1 MMKASCILVLENPP
15 QGPSVADGYAER
27 CNQGAEIRMKNTMSQ
42 IERRKQQSA
51 SQLEKEK
58 KKIVKDLKKINM
70 AKFKRN
76 QSKNVI
82 PNLLETEKTKLK
94 EKFGNVILGHRD
106 SDCDISEDSADDRS
120 DCNSEDGSV
129 DSLQED
135 LEKSQ
140 HKAMRSYNRHKT
152 SYQERSRED
161 RLTNLHRRFSA
172 QIHTEQVVDV
182 KRVQKQNTGGNKSR

>member
-1 MMKASCILVLENPP
+1 MKASCILVLENPP

-58 KKIVKDLKKINM
+58 KRIVKDLNKINLS
-70 AKFKRN
+70 KLKRH

-94 EKFGNVILGHRD
+94 EKFENVKMDNRG
-106 SDCDISEDSADDRS
+106 SDCDISEDSADERS
-120 DCNSEDGSV
+120 ECNSEDDYV
-129 DSLQED
+129 DSIQED
-135 LEKSQ
+135 FEKSQ
-140 HKAMRSYNRHKT
+140 HKAMRSYYRHKAC
-152 SYQERSRED
+152 YQERSREG

-172 QIHTEQVVDV
+172 QIHTEKVIDV
-182 KRVQKQNTGGNKSR
+182 KKVPKPNSGGNKSR